1 MKKSLFPYVAFLAL
15 TLLFVSPGG
24 AIPEEADRF
33 LVLQGARLI
42 DGTGDPAIEN
52 SIIVIQKDRIVAVG
66 KGESVQIPENSRMID
81 VTGMTVTPGFIDAHV
96 HFTYPPTEKDGFLDN
111 DPISA
116 YRSVYF
122 LNRHLLIGVTT
133 VRDVA
138 SRSNVGIWARRAFEE
153 SLFNGSRPVVTGM
166 GITCTGG
173 HGTQHGPGRVV
184 EADGPAEFR
193 KAVRGQLKAG
203 ADMIKVLP
211 PYSREE
217 IRAAIEETHYYRRLI
232 TVHSGHSA
240 LMRGQYYDFVR
251 WAVEEGAD
259 CIEHAFAIP
268 DDVIATMAK
277 KKTYCVPTLDMM
289 LKIADKVIAAN
300 PDNRA
305 RAQQWLDSSD
315 IFRKMKKLGVR
326 MAVGTDAVR
335 EDMVHYP
342 WMYFEEIERFV
353 DHGYTEM
360 EAIVAATRI
369 AAEVSGVSDK
379 LGTLQKGKIA
389 DLVVVEGNPLDDI
402 RHLRKAKVIVQSGR
416 IVKQ

>member
-1 MKKSLFPYVAFLAL
+1 
-15 TLLFVSPGG
+15 
-24 AIPEEADRF
+24 
-33 LVLQGARLI
+33 
-42 DGTGDPAIEN
+42 
-52 SIIVIQKDRIVAVG
+52 
-66 KGESVQIPENSRMID
+66 
-81 VTGMTVTPGFIDAHV
+81 
-96 HFTYPPTEKDGFLDN
+96 
-111 DPISA
+111 
-116 YRSVYF
+116 
-122 LNRHLLIGVTT
+122 
-133 VRDVA
+133 
-138 SRSNVGIWARRAFEE
+138 
-153 SLFNGSRPVVTGM
+153 
-166 GITCTGG
+166 
-173 HGTQHGPGRVV
+173 
-184 EADGPAEFR
+184 
-193 KAVRGQLKAG
+193 
-203 ADMIKVLP
+203 MIKVLP

-305 RAQQWLDSSD
+305 RAQQRLDSSD